1 MKYHSA
7 LQKKEILTQSTTE
20 INPENIILNKSQKD
34 NYYVIPVTYSTQ
46 SSENQRD
53 RKEIVDCQE
62 LGRGWR
68 RELVFNEYRVSVGEG
83 EKVLKVAG
91 GGFTTV

>member
-34 NYYVIPVTYSTQ
+34 NYYVIPVTYST
-46 SSENQRD
+46 
-53 RKEIVDCQE
+53 
-62 LGRGWR
+62 
-68 RELVFNEYRVSVGEG
+68 
-83 EKVLKVAG
+83 
-91 GGFTTV
+91 